1 MKGNSIFKSDGIV
14 LLNKS
19 RGISSFKAINKLKWI
34 IGSSK
39 VGHAG
44 TLDPIAEGLLIV
56 MINNATKFS
65 DNLMKRD
72 KEYFVEL
79 ELGYETDTYDIEGEI
94 TEKYEGNINISD
106 EKIIEAVNSF
116 AGEIMQV
123 PPMYSAIKINGEK
136 LYELARKGIEVE
148 REARKVKIYSI
159 REINVEHKEKCRI
172 SFYTEVS
179 SGTYIRS
186 LVRDIGRK
194 LGVYAT
200 MTKLVRTKIDK
211 YSIEESVLLEEI
223 EEKLG
228 KAKETSGENVCKDI
242 SNNMEKTKEIIKFK
256 NIECIFNYE
265 KISVSEEKY
274 KKLKNGMTVLVGFKK
289 FKEIHTVT
297 ENKLYC
303 VYVKNEMTDQKE
315 FKGIVKVIRKGH
327 DKVYLKREKYFI

>member
-1 MKGNSIFKSDGIV
+1 MKEKCIFKNDGIV

-79 ELGYETDTYDIEGEI
+79 ELGYETDTYDTEGEI
-94 TEKYEGNINISD
+94 TEKYEGNLNISD
-106 EKIIEAVNSF
+106 EKILEVINSF
-116 AGEIMQV
+116 TGEIMQV
-123 PPMYSAIKINGEK
+123 PPMYSAIKIKGEK

-159 REINVEHKEKCRI
+159 REINVEYKKKYKI

-200 MTKLVRTKIDK
+200 MTRLVRTKIDK
-211 YSIEESVLLEEI
+211 YSIEESVSLEET
-223 EEKLG
+223 EVKL
-228 KAKETSGENVCKDI
+228 AKEKEAPKKNISEDI
-242 SNNMEKTKEIIKFK
+242 SDNIEKVEEIIKFK

-265 KISVSEEKY
+265 KISISEEKY

-289 FKEIHTVT
+289 FKDIHTVT
-297 ENKLYC
+297 ENNLYC
-303 VYVKNEMTDQKE
+303 VYVKNETLGKKE

>member
-1 MKGNSIFKSDGIV
+1 M
-14 LLNKS
+14 
-19 RGISSFKAINKLKWI
+19 
-34 IGSSK
+34 
-39 VGHAG
+39 
-44 TLDPIAEGLLIV
+44 
-56 MINNATKFS
+56 
-65 DNLMKRD
+65 
-72 KEYFVEL
+72 
-79 ELGYETDTYDIEGEI
+79 
-94 TEKYEGNINISD
+94 
-106 EKIIEAVNSF
+106 
-116 AGEIMQV
+116 
-123 PPMYSAIKINGEK
+123 
-136 LYELARKGIEVE
+136 
-148 REARKVKIYSI
+148 
-159 REINVEHKEKCRI
+159 EHKEKCRI

-200 MTKLVRTKIDK
+200 MTRLVRTKIDR

-228 KAKETSGENVCKDI
+228 KSKEISGENICKDI
-242 SNNMEKTKEIIKFK
+242 SNNMEKIKEIIKFK

-289 FKEIHTVT
+289 FKEVHTVT

-303 VYVKNEMTDQKE
+303 VYVKNEMTEQKE